1 MRDKVLFADDFKGFR
16 IGEFPYDRDHSA
28 AGEYHYV
35 VEEGPHGA
43 WTDQVCNYRYNGH
56 GPSWIITEDHGK
68 HFMEQCRIEK
78 GLPHRIFP
86 TLQTGT
92 VLWRDYDVEVTMRRI
107 STKGM
112 AGLAFCMNN
121 SLDTLVFS
129 LEGRERARLA
139 WRHKEEVKVL
149 AEAAVLSGP
158 DSYYRLKVS
167 VDGEQIQCFV
177 DGVQVFS
184 VRDARAAK
192 GGKIGLTADC
202 PTQFADVRVSV
213 DRGTEHAIR
222 EQEERE
228 RKARELGEAGEKE
241 VNYKLKW
248 WLAEHSA
255 YRSIAADCVSKYSGG
270 CIRIAAWDYMKEPQ
284 EIDHLLVGPAGVI
297 HIETKNYV
305 GTIRVDDTNYW
316 DRDMRNAGHF
326 TTTESPAFQ
335 VKRHAALLSKIVGE
349 DVPVCGIICLANPNV
364 KLQDADNSEIPV
376 VKLGELPELLDAL
389 DKSTASPLTAQKV
402 TEVIGKI
409 EKAKVRGFP
418 QSQCN
423 PTAKAGGL
431 WCEPRA

>member
-35 VEEGPHGA
+35 VEEGAHGA

-92 VLWRDYDVEVTMRRI
+92 VFWRDYDVEVTMRRI

-213 DRGTEHAIR
+213 DRGTGHAMR

-228 RKARELGEAGEKE
+228 RQRIHRLQASYPGM
-241 VNYKLKW
+241 KLWRKID
-248 WLAEHSA
+248 LRDFGAS
-255 YRSIAADCVSKYSGG
+255 RQ
-270 CIRIAAWDYMKEPQ
+270 IRFGHLMGTEEWQIVIPQ
-284 EIDHLLVGPAGVI
+284 AQ
-297 HIETKNYV
+297 K
-305 GTIRVDDTNYW
+305 RVD
-316 DRDMRNAGHF
+316 RDSYGHI
-326 TTTESPAFQ
+326 S
-335 VKRHAALLSKIVGE
+335 
-349 DVPVCGIICLANPNV
+349 C
-364 KLQDADNSEIPV
+364 
-376 VKLGELPELLDAL
+376 
-389 DKSTASPLTAQKV
+389 LTAIDLFGNVLWQRGEPSENAPV
-402 TEVIGKI
+402 LGKI
-409 EKAKVRGFP
+409 SADLPGVRYRRGW
-418 QSQCN
+418 
-423 PTAKAGGL
+423 L
-431 WCEPRA
+431 

>member
-35 VEEGPHGA
+35 VEEGAHGA

-192 GGKIGLTADC
+192 LALQPTVPRSLPMCGCLWTAERSMQC
-202 PTQFADVRVSV
+202 GSRR
-213 DRGTEHAIR
+213 RG
-222 EQEERE
+222 
-228 RKARELGEAGEKE
+228 
-241 VNYKLKW
+241 
-248 WLAEHSA
+248 
-255 YRSIAADCVSKYSGG
+255 SGSGFTG
-270 CIRIAAWDYMKEPQ
+270 CRPPI
-284 EIDHLLVGPAGVI
+284 PA
-297 HIETKNYV
+297 
-305 GTIRVDDTNYW
+305 
-316 DRDMRNAGHF
+316 
-326 TTTESPAFQ
+326 
-335 VKRHAALLSKIVGE
+335 
-349 DVPVCGIICLANPNV
+349 
-364 KLQDADNSEIPV
+364 
-376 VKLGELPELLDAL
+376 
-389 DKSTASPLTAQKV
+389 
-402 TEVIGKI
+402 
-409 EKAKVRGFP
+409 
-418 QSQCN
+418 
-423 PTAKAGGL
+423 
-431 WCEPRA
+431 